1 MTRDRSAG
9 CSRRLRSMLLS
20 VADSA
25 LPAQDE
31 PVVRVDEIAH
41 SLETA
46 FGEQTGHEAIDSG
59 SREQQIQEY
68 KEMGRQESLEV
79 ESGREL
85 LA

>member
-59 SREQQIQEY
+59 SREQGAANTRIQGDGETG
-68 KEMGRQESLEV
+68 EFRG
-79 ESGREL
+79 
-85 LA
+85 